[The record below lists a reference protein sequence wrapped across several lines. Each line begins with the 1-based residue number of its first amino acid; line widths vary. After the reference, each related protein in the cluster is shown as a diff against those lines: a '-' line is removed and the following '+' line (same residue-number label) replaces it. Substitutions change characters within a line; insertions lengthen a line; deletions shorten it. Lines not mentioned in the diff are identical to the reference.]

1 VAGECIEVLCFGR
14 MMPDN
19 PGYRGFDVI
28 MSINRHDRIKKLFTF
43 VTQKSNCHQTPVSRF
58 HQFSGVLAFQCM
70 TSASG
75 QLQTF
80 LILLYDSSKHGDL
93 EMEWD
98 AVGAIAE
105 LFGAFAVLITVAYLA
120 MQIGQNTRALKT
132 SYLNNRTFGLQQN
145 IET

>member
-1 VAGECIEVLCFGR
+1 
-14 MMPDN
+14 
-19 PGYRGFDVI
+19 
-28 MSINRHDRIKKLFTF
+28 
-43 VTQKSNCHQTPVSRF
+43 
-58 HQFSGVLAFQCM
+58 
-70 TSASG
+70 
-75 QLQTF
+75 
-80 LILLYDSSKHGDL
+80 LYDSSKHGDL

-132 SYLNNRTFGLQQN
+132 SSLNNRTFGLQQN